1 MEPIVSRDEIRLLA
15 WQAAEEGRQ
24 IHEAN
29 PYPDGTAAHAQFER
43 DFWARDRE
51 LQGETVA

>member
-15 WQAAEEGRQ
+15 WQAADEGRQ